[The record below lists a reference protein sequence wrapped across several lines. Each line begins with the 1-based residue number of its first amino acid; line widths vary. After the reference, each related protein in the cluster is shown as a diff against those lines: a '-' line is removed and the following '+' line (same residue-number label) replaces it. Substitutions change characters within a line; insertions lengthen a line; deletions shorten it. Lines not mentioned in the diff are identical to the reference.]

1 MIQQIKIDRGLQ
13 NEEPKSQAVTQDEID
28 RLEIAKQNMEKKLKD
43 QERQQRK
50 ELRNWDKQIKEK
62 EEQFAA
68 L

>member
-50 ELRNWDKQIKEK
+50 ELRTWDKQIKEK